1 MFPLV
6 LGLPPAARY
15 DSQVPVVTVA
25 TLATNKCSVS
35 VISADNQWT
44 LNSLPPWSISFQQ
57 TL

>member
-44 LNSLPPWSISFQQ
+44 LNSLPP
-57 TL
+57 